1 MDSLLARRTE
11 RYEDFR
17 RFLAGGDAARP
28 YVCLDPSS
36 YASVYAGKDG
46 GHPSVDDQIAFHQSF
61 RNDAVV
67 SIPLNVSEVV
77 PELAWNRQHLK
88 ADADGT
94 TYWQEI
100 LDVPWGEARRVVADR
115 SGTIP
120 WLVEPAIRTPED
132 FALVEF
138 HADRIRE
145 NAAAL
150 ARSTGD
156 IPAGLKSLGM
166 MSAAVVH
173 SAFEAYYL
181 IDYPDMPLFY
191 VDWPERYLAAVK
203 KVHAANMAVL
213 EELSRVGVELV
224 LTGSAGMEL
233 LSPGILREAIV
244 PFQREFN
251 DHARKLGCMVSYHI
265 CGHSRL
271 LIELGIIDAINPTV
285 FETCSG
291 PPCGNNSDLRAA
303 VGGISE
309 EIITKGNLDLGLL
322 RNGTPRQIS
331 AAVDEI
337 TTATNGRRHIFG
349 QGDATILDGT
359 PHENIQ
365 AFLDA
370 AERNQ

>member
-1 MDSLLARRTE
+1 MTQQTE

-17 RFLAGGDAARP
+17 RFLAGGEATRQ

-36 YASVYAGKDG
+36 YASVLAGKDG
-46 GHPSVDDQIAFHQSF
+46 GRPSVDDQIAFHQSF
-61 RNDAVV
+61 RNDAMV

-77 PELAWNRQHLK
+77 PELAWNRQRLK
-88 ADADGT
+88 EDADGT
-94 TYWQEI
+94 TYWRET
-100 LDVPWGEARRVVADR
+100 LPVPWGEARRVVADR
-115 SGTIP
+115 PGTIP
-120 WLVEPAIRTPED
+120 WLVEPAIRTLED

-138 HADRIRE
+138 HADRTRE

-150 ARSTGD
+150 ARSIGD
-156 IPAGLKSLGM
+156 IPARLRALGM
-166 MSAAVVH
+166 MSGAVVY

-191 VDWPERYLAAVK
+191 IDWPERYLAAVE
-203 KVHAANMAVL
+203 KVHAANMTVL
-213 EELSRVGVELV
+213 EELSLVGVELV

-233 LSPGILREAIV
+233 LSPDIFREAIV

-251 DHARKLGCMVSYHI
+251 DRARKLGCMVLYHI
-265 CGHSRL
+265 CGHSRQ
-271 LIELGIIDAINPTV
+271 LIEWGVVDAIKPTV

-309 EIITKGNLDLGLL
+309 EIITKGNLDLALL
-322 RNGTPRQIS
+322 RNGTPEQIS
-331 AAVDEI
+331 AAVNEI
-337 TTATNGRRHIFG
+337 ASATNGRRHILG

-359 PHENIQ
+359 PGDNIE

-370 AERNQ
+370 VERNQ